1 MASSNERD
9 KIKKKIAKI
18 RNTMDKQGKYGYY
31 LLINDEVK
39 LLAKGNNERDLKHKV
54 FTKLAEKRST
64 IGCYVYRVEIYIDDD
79 LVDKPSKI
87 IAGPVHLKLT
97 QFKVSHR
104 FELVRKDIYHD
115 GALFYSNTDL
125 LNGGF
130 HFTDIKQLVKEVNDR
145 KIRIH
150 NIIGKRAL
158 WVLETSTT
166 KDKK

>member
-1 MASSNERD
+1 MASSIERD

-31 LLINDEVK
+31 LLIDNQVK

-64 IGCYVYRVEIYIDDD
+64 IGCYVYQVEIHINED
-79 LVDKPSKI
+79 LVDKPIKI
-87 IAGPVHLKLT
+87 VAGPVHLTLK
-97 QFKVSHR
+97 QFKVSPR
-104 FELVRKDIYHD
+104 FKLIREDTYHY
-115 GALFYSNTDL
+115 GALFYTNTDI

-145 KIRIH
+145 NISIH
-150 NIIGKRAL
+150 NMNGKRAL
-158 WVLETSTT
+158 WVLETS
-166 KDKK
+166 KNKK